1 LWFPAAPVD
10 NAGIHLLAGTHCALK
25 TLWGYWAVTKVE
37 VVHRSAPNLASLQD
51 IVFGGVDEDTCD
63 ALAAALGCMPQLA
76 RAMIRTACTV
86 PAVVIAAMAQTCEK
100 LTSLFIASALQRDCE
115 APLLTLLER
124 SVHLNTLKLYGE
136 DDEDGSRC
144 ISTAAV
150 IAAIARGC
158 PNIQTITLL
167 CADDLTDAVFAALA
181 QACPRL
187 QHLNLGDTS
196 GTSDEGLMALAAHC
210 LRLEDVALPRC
221 RSITHVGIRHISLSC
236 LRLKRLTFA
245 LGIITAAEEQSLV
258 KAVKQLRPHFQCIRG
273 LTLDVVFEK
282 PNVGYF

>member
-10 NAGIHLLAGTHCALK
+10 DAGIHLLSGTHCALK
-25 TLWGYWAVTKVE
+25 TLWGYWAATTVE
-37 VVHRSAPNLASLQD
+37 VVHRSAPNLAPMQD
-51 IVFGGVDEDTCD
+51 IVFGGVGEGTCD
-63 ALAAALGCMPQLA
+63 ALAAALGCMPLLA
-76 RAMIRTACTV
+76 RVMIRAACTM
-86 PAVVIAAMAQTCEK
+86 PAVVIAAMAETCMRIG
-100 LTSLFIASALQRDCE
+100 SLYIASTLHRDCE

-124 SVHLNTLKLYGE
+124 SVHLNTLKLCGE
-136 DDEDGSRC
+136 DETDGGRC

-158 PNIQTITLL
+158 PAIQTITLL

-196 GTSDEGLMALAAHC
+196 GISDEGLMALAAHC

-221 RSITHVGIRHISLSC
+221 RSITHVGIRRILLSC
-236 LRLKRLTFA
+236 LRLKRLTLA
-245 LGIITAAEEQSLV
+245 LGIIRFLPQQRRRV
-258 KAVKQLRPHFQCIRG
+258 
-273 LTLDVVFEK
+273 
-282 PNVGYF
+282 